1 MASSHRYHGCLP
13 DTEVKVAQLLRP
25 REDGPTG
32 GGESAAGAGARV
44 PPGRDVALYT
54 YDLGDT
60 WTHLITLEEERAAT
74 AGEVAEAVLAGGGA
88 CPPEDSMGFDGMG
101 VGSYEDHVLSA
112 AQPLPKPM
120 QRAMCSACNFPEGQ
134 KKFDPFAF
142 DLDVARARVAAAVS
156 ARG

>member
-1 MASSHRYHGCLP
+1 
-13 DTEVKVAQLLRP
+13 
-25 REDGPTG
+25 
-32 GGESAAGAGARV
+32 
-44 PPGRDVALYT
+44 
-54 YDLGDT
+54 
-60 WTHLITLEEERAAT
+60 
-74 AGEVAEAVLAGGGA
+74 
-88 CPPEDSMGFDGMG
+88 MGFDGMG